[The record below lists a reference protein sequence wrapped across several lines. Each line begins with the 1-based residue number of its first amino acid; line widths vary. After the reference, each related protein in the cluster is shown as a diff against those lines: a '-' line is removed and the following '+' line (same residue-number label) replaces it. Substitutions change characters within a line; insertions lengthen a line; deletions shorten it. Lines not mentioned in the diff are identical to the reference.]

1 MRKAA
6 LAALLAFAGLTLGAA
21 GQAPRA
27 DVRFFAQAMPAA
39 SLTTAEPAADTTAL
53 TSADFARYYACPSVL
68 NFGLEAEYG
77 PASLVF
83 RVDIRPDFNSFATE
97 RYYTNLPFAAHG
109 ISSIGDANMPTMGY
123 FSYEGERLAVSIGRR
138 QLAWGPGTYGLAIGI
153 GAPYLEHLQAA
164 YSFPSRSGEWR
175 YSFVAIGAD
184 RAGEA
189 AAHLASAGYKNIFAH
204 RVGYESD
211 RLRVGVGEL
220 NLIHDIVPSL
230 IDISPFGVYHNLYED
245 SYSNVM
251 LDASAE
257 WLAMPG
263 LRAYG
268 EFVMDDLVM
277 PWEENDG
284 SPFRPTAIGYM
295 VGAEWRLAGGRSY
308 AAGRMRE
315 GDYALRDGSFAPKG
329 GLILRYEHYRTS
341 TYLYNREIDSG
352 KWTLPD
358 HRLVNTSTGYLYTAN
373 AYYLGFPYGPGVRL
387 HMLSLDWESAAL
399 KATLAL
405 KYLSSGGRGIDS
417 TYPPSDGAATWFALQ
432 DPVTKNF
439 IAYVGFRAAF
449 SEATGIFASGEVWIG
464 DSPGAAATLGLEYR
478 FSTPSR

>member
-21 GQAPRA
+21 GPSPRA
-27 DVRFFAQAMPAA
+27 DARFFLQTMPALN
-39 SLTTAEPAADTTAL
+39 LTTAEPAADASAL
-53 TSADFARYYACPSVL
+53 TAADYARYYAFPSAL
-68 NFGLEAEYG
+68 NFGLELEHG

-83 RVDIRPDFNSFATE
+83 RVDIRPDFNSFITE

-109 ISSIGDANMPTMGY
+109 ISSIGDANMPTVGY
-123 FSYEGERLAVSIGRR
+123 FDYEGERLGLSVGRR
-138 QLAWGPGTYGLAIGI
+138 QLAWGPGTYGLAIGV

-164 YSFPSRSGEWR
+164 YSFPARSGEWR
-175 YSFVAIGAD
+175 YSFVAISAD
-184 RAGEA
+184 RAGED
-189 AAHLASAGYKNIFAH
+189 AAHLAAAGYKNIFAH

-211 RLRVGVGEL
+211 RLRVAVGEL
-220 NLIHDIVPSL
+220 NLVHDVAPSL
-230 IDISPFGVYHNLYED
+230 LDISPFGVYHNLYED

-257 WLAMPG
+257 WLARPG
-263 LRAYG
+263 LRTYG

-284 SPFRPTAIGYM
+284 SPYRPTAIGYM
-295 VGAEWRLAGGRSY
+295 VGAEWRLLGGGEY

-387 HMLSLDWESAAL
+387 HALSLDWESAAL

-417 TYPPSDGAATWFALQ
+417 TYPPADGAATWFALQ
-432 DPVTKNF
+432 DPVTNDF
-439 IAYVGFRAAF
+439 IAEIGVRAAF
-449 SEATGIFASGEVWIG
+449 SQALGIFASGEAWIG
-464 DSPGAAATLGLEYR
+464 DTPGAAATFGLEYR